1 MTSEMDEEIKE
12 LCKQVVAEENSKK
25 LLELITRLNKLLE
38 KNEFKTRD
46 SGAEAHDPKKSP

>member
-12 LCKQVVAEENSKK
+12 LCKQVIAEENSTK
-25 LLELITRLNKLLE
+25 LLELIARLNKLLE

-46 SGAEAHDPKKSP
+46 SGAEAREFKKLP

>member
-25 LLELITRLNKLLE
+25 LLELIARLNKLLE

-46 SGAEAHDPKKSP
+46 SGAEARDPKKSP